1 MDRRPLF
8 GGKPDST
15 SFVERLA
22 RPAVFGACFRVGLF
36 HLELFVKIQ
45 QNVENW
51 NVSVLDVIWSAV
63 LLQEGSQAFSSFTLF
78 ALVLIILGI
87 GCVNKEETS

>member
-51 NVSVLDVIWSAV
+51 NVSVLDSAGGCDLV
-63 LLQEGSQAFSSFTLF
+63 RGFAAGRKPGLF
-78 ALVLIILGI
+78 EFHVVRACFDHLGNWM
-87 GCVNKEETS
+87 CQ